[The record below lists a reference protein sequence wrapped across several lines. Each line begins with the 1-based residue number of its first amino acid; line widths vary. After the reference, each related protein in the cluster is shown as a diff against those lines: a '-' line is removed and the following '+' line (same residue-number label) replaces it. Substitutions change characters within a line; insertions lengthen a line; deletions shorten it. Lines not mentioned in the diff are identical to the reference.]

1 MPGRRRRWTALASAL
16 AAVAAAIGAD
26 AGPAAAAET
35 DNLTYRFVS
44 LKDSAPAVNAALN
57 RTLAEIADRVNRRLE
72 ASGGASIADDT
83 EVERLFDLAYREAVL
98 HRFGDRLLPVFGAC
112 VERDDCPGWPKV
124 ERIVLLGRESIY
136 GESGYNLI
144 AIRSLAPSF
153 DLCGVR
159 IGTDKLTHLFSNGFF
174 YYNAGRRK
182 GFAFRDGEEV
192 YRLSLEDE
200 HGLMGARSTA
210 VVSPAD
216 AAATRAGY
224 ELASGYF
231 GGDAPV
237 FEREAST
244 GRLVQR
250 RTVDVC
256 RFVSPAWD
264 EVLDPPIFTAGRGRV
279 AKIEA
284 AIAERVAQ
292 NARAASWSA
301 ERRREIRDRVVGR
314 ALPPEH
320 GRLPFFYEIWV
331 ALKWGTAYLTIS
343 APQRRAIGFLVF
355 PDFSRK
361 HRRPIVIRRFAETAA
376 RASPTSAG
384 RGNAASRDRP
394 KRPVSA
400 SSG

>member
-1 MPGRRRRWTALASAL
+1 VSEGKCRFGVRRRVA
-16 AAVAAAIGAD
+16 AAVAASIAAAVIP
-26 AGPAAAAET
+26 AGRHAGAAET
-35 DNLTYRFVS
+35 DNLTYRFLS

-57 RTLAEIADRVNRRLE
+57 RTLGEIADRVNRSLE
-72 ASGGASIADDT
+72 ASGGTAITDDT
-83 EVERLFDLAYREAVL
+83 EVERLFLLAYRDSVL
-98 HRFGDRLLPVFGAC
+98 HKFGDRLLPVFGAC

-159 IGTDKLTHLFSNGFF
+159 VGTDKLTHLFSNGFF
-174 YYNAGRRK
+174 YYNASRRM
-182 GFAFRDGEEV
+182 GSRLRDGEDV
-192 YRLSLEDE
+192 YRMSLDDE

-237 FEREAST
+237 FERDASS
-244 GRLVQR
+244 GLLVQR
-250 RTVDVC
+250 RAVDVC

-264 EVLDPPIFTAGRGRV
+264 EAIDPPLFTAGRRRV
-279 AKIEA
+279 ARIEA

-292 NARAASWSA
+292 NAQARSWSA
-301 ERRREIRDRVVGR
+301 ERRRELRERVVGR
-314 ALPPEH
+314 ALPPDH
-320 GRLPFFYEIWV
+320 GRLPFFYKIWV
-331 ALKWGTAYLTIS
+331 ALKWGSAYLTIS
-343 APQRRAIGFLVF
+343 AQERRAIGFLVF
-355 PDFSRK
+355 PDFSEK
-361 HRRPIVIRRFAETAA
+361 HRRPIVIKR
-376 RASPTSAG
+376 SAVRDG
-384 RGNAASRDRP
+384 STRPSGAAS
-394 KRPVSA
+394 
-400 SSG
+400 G